1 MATRSTIAMADGDY
15 IKAIYCHYDGYPE
28 GVGVTLSN
36 FYNDS
41 DKVAELI
48 ALGDIS
54 TLDEFVV
61 PVGTQH
67 SFGTPE
73 IGVTV
78 AYGRDRQETGVEPR
92 YFTTV
97 ENWLE
102 SYDNTGCEF
111 AYLWNP
117 VINYWNVFEVRTR
130 KVLSL

>member
-1 MATRSTIAMADGDY
+1 MATRSTIAMADGDN

-41 DKVAELI
+41 DKVAELV

-67 SFGTPE
+67 SFETPE
-73 IGVTV
+73 VGVTV
-78 AYGRDRQETGVEPR
+78 AYGRDRNETGTEAR
-92 YFTTV
+92 YYTTV

-102 SYDNTGCEF
+102 AYGNTGCEF
-111 AYLWNP
+111 GYLWFPNTKT
-117 VINYWNVFEVRTR
+117 WTTWEVRTR